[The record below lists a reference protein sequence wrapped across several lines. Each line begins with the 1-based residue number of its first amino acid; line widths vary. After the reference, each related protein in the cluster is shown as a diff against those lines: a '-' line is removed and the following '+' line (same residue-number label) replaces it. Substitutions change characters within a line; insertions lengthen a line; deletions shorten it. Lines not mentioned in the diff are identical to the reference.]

1 MKGRLRNVQRKKWV
15 LLAVALAVGLAAP
28 ALLPGETLPK
38 AVILLSLRIHP
49 YETLADELRSCL
61 SGFETTVESLDDNPL
76 AAKTLSSQAPD
87 LIVTVGQE
95 ALNSALPNRDGIP
108 LVFTMVLTPPA
119 VQDPAAAK
127 LKGVAMIPSP
137 KRQLAILYNVFGMRR
152 TVLFYDPGKSE
163 FLATLYHAGCPAGM
177 SCEEVPIRN
186 EKELLDRLKKGLG
199 GYDGIVLVPDPAIL
213 TEEGLK
219 ALVAYS
225 YEERVPIVGFSP
237 IYLNM
242 GAAVTISLPEE
253 EIARQAAVL
262 ARNGQDA
269 SGQVSGGIF
278 YPDACEVRISAR
290 AERRVRLSVNEA
302 ALKQCGGRRE
312 GTP

>member
-1 MKGRLRNVQRKKWV
+1 LKGRIRDLRRKIGV
-15 LLAVALAVGLAAP
+15 FLAVALAVLLAAP
-28 ALLPGETLPK
+28 ALLPGEPLPK

-49 YETLADELRSCL
+49 YEALADELRSRL
-61 SGFETTVESLDDNPL
+61 SGFETKVESLDDNPL
-76 AAKTLSSQAPD
+76 AAKALASQAPD
-87 LIVTVGQE
+87 LIFTVGQE
-95 ALNSALPNRDGIP
+95 ALNSALPNRDDIP

-137 KRQLAILYNVFGMRR
+137 RRQLALLYNVFNMRR
-152 TVLFYDPGKSE
+152 TVLFYNPDNSE
-163 FLATLYHAGCPAGM
+163 FLATLYHAGCPLGM
-177 SCEEVPIRN
+177 ACEEVPIRN
-186 EKELLDRLKKGLG
+186 EKELLGRLKKGLG

-219 ALVAYS
+219 ALVAHS
-225 YEERVPIVGFSP
+225 YEERVPIAGFSP

-253 EIARQAAVL
+253 EIARQAAAI

-269 SGQVSGGIF
+269 NGLVAGGIF
-278 YPDACEVRISAR
+278 YPDACEVRVSAR
-290 AERRVRLSVNEA
+290 AERRVRLQVNEA